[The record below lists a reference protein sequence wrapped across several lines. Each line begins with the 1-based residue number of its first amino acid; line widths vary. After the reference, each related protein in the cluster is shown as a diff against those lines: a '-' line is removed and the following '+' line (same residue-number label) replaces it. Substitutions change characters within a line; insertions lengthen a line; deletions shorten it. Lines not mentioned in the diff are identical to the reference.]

1 MIELIGHYLIFDFT
15 FLFGYKIVFLNDRN
29 DLVCGLLFYENKWY
43 AVELK
48 AIFKYLSKSGP
59 IHFIALSLR
68 LVYFFFL
75 KLFWLIS
82 TFPAILGGRVE
93 MDCKLVVWLT
103 QYKSTVTI
111 SR

>member
-68 LVYFFFL
+68 FSLLFLHKALLIDINISCYFGGQSGDGL
-75 KLFWLIS
+75 QISSLID
-82 TFPAILGGRVE
+82 PI
-93 MDCKLVVWLT
+93 
-103 QYKSTVTI
+103 
-111 SR
+111 